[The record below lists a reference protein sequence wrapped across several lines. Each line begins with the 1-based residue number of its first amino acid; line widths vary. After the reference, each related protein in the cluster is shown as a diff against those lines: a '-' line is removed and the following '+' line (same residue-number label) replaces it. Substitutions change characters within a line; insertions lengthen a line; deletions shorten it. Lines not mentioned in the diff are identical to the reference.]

1 MVIAASFT
9 GGGLMKNFL
18 RMTFVVM
25 FGGLLAVGCK
35 SDIDSASAD
44 ASRTAD
50 NKAADNRTSEA
61 SSPIRDVPPA
71 PAPARITIPTDTPLP
86 ILLMDRVS
94 SDDSAPGDGFKGTLA
109 EPVQVDGKTVLE
121 KGTVLQGRVVD
132 ASKSGRVKGRASLSL
147 KLTGIVRGSQTV
159 PIQTVTYVAVA
170 KSEKKKDAAVIAG
183 GTGVGAAIG
192 AIAGGGKGAAIG
204 AAVGGGAGTGEVL
217 ATKGKDVDYP
227 PETRVTF
234 KLAAPVVL

>member
-1 MVIAASFT
+1 
-9 GGGLMKNFL
+9 
-18 RMTFVVM
+18 
-25 FGGLLAVGCK
+25 
-35 SDIDSASAD
+35 
-44 ASRTAD
+44 
-50 NKAADNRTSEA
+50 
-61 SSPIRDVPPA
+61 
-71 PAPARITIPTDTPLP
+71 
-86 ILLMDRVS
+86 MDRVS

-109 EPVQVDGKTVLE
+109 ESVQVDGKTVLE

>member
-1 MVIAASFT
+1 
-9 GGGLMKNFL
+9 MKNFL
-18 RMTFVVM
+18 RMTFVVT

-44 ASRTAD
+44 ATRTAD
-50 NKAADNRTSEA
+50 NKAADHRAIET
-61 SSPIRDVPPA
+61 PPPA
-71 PAPARITIPTDTPLP
+71 PVKVTLPTDTSLP

-94 SDDSAPGDGFKGTLA
+94 SDYSNAGDGFKATLA
-109 EPVQVDGKTVLE
+109 EPVQVNGKTVLE

-132 ASKSGRVKGRASLSL
+132 ANASGRVKGRASLSL
-147 KLTGIVRGSQTV
+147 KLTGIVRGGQTV

-170 KSEKKKDAAVIAG
+170 KSEKKKDTAVIAG
-183 GTGVGAAIG
+183 GTGIGAAIG

-217 ATKGKDVDYP
+217 ATKGKDIEYP
-227 PETRVTF
+227 PETRVNF
-234 KLAAPVVL
+234 KLAAPVEL